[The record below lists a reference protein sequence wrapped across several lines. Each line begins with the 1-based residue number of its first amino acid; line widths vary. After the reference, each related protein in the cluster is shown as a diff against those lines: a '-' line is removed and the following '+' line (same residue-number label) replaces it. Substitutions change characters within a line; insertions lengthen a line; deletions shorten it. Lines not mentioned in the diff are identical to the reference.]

1 MKNSPLSLRAL
12 HVLISALLLLIL
24 NPGER
29 AHGAGRIVV
38 AHDDWILQDDGF
50 FDPTDPGRFAINVAG
65 FFTRGAPGTFLAASE
80 VPSFAGFNVAN
91 VMTAAGHNWTVSGS
105 VPNTL
110 AGLQAY
116 DAVFLCW
123 APVPD
128 HNLLISYVNAGGSVY
143 LAGYGSMSEDMTKW
157 NPFLHH
163 FGLGFTNVSTASGA
177 LPIDSIH
184 PILAGVDFLYS
195 EEGVS
200 IVDLN
205 LIDPKNKV
213 VARYDGTGLIAVW
226 DENATRDLVASVR
239 ASQVEVC
246 WESVSNATYRLEYR
260 SSVTGN
266 WVTLRPCVASQG
278 NDTCIYDPVE
288 RGQPQR
294 FYRVAATNC
303 VPAL

>member
-1 MKNSPLSLRAL
+1 
-12 HVLISALLLLIL
+12 
-24 NPGER
+24 
-29 AHGAGRIVV
+29 
-38 AHDDWILQDDGF
+38 
-50 FDPTDPGRFAINVAG
+50 
-65 FFTRGAPGTFLAASE
+65 
-80 VPSFAGFNVAN
+80 VPSVDELTLAN
-91 VMTAAGHNWTVSGS
+91 LMIAAGHNWTINPSIPS
-105 VPNTL
+105 TL
-110 AGLQAY
+110 PGLLAY
-116 DAVFLCW
+116 DAIFLCW

-128 HNLLISYVNAGGSVY
+128 PNLLINYVNAGGSVY
-143 LAGYGSMSEDMTKW
+143 LAGYGSMNEDMTKW

-163 FGLGFTNVSTASGA
+163 FGLGFTNVTTASGA
-177 LPIDSIH
+177 VPIDSTHI
-184 PILAGVDFLYS
+184 IFAGVDHLYS

-213 VARYDGTGLIAVW
+213 VARYEGGGLFAVW

-260 SSVTGN
+260 TSVTGN

-303 VPAL
+303 VPSL